1 MDKSDLKATI
11 FDIESYRNED
21 GPGMRT
27 MVFFKGCPL
36 RCLWCS
42 NPFGLRCDPQLIV
55 NGNKCAGC
63 GKCVEICTV
72 SVNDFQEDGLHVDFE
87 RCTICGKCLPVC
99 IPDARR
105 ISGREYTVSEV
116 FEEVQKNE
124 LFHRRNSGGITL
136 SGGEVLLQSA
146 FASELLRLC
155 KTHFIHTAIET
166 SGFAE
171 WETYESV
178 AKYCDLVFNDLK
190 IFDDD
195 KHKQYTGVGNQRIL
209 QNIQNLCEFS
219 EKYRKP
225 RVIIRRPVIDGI
237 TSDEDVIAMA
247 KFVNDLPTHPEINL
261 LPFHNLG
268 AAKYAMAGEKYPF
281 EDKKLLL
288 ARDPLMQHVRDL
300 VIENAPNCVVSLGGG
315 NIQS

>member
-1 MDKSDLKATI
+1 MDKAELKATI
-11 FDIESYRNED
+11 FDIEPYRNED

-42 NPFGLRCDPQLIV
+42 NPFGLSRDPQLIV
-55 NGNKCAGC
+55 NVNKCAGC
-63 GKCVEICTV
+63 RKCAEVCEA
-72 SVNDFQEDGLHVDFE
+72 SVNCFKEDGLHVDFKN
-87 RCTICGKCLPVC
+87 CALCGKCTLVC

-136 SGGEVLLQSA
+136 SGGEVLYQSE

-155 KTHFIHTAIET
+155 KTHFIHTTIET
-166 SGFAE
+166 SGFAK
-171 WETYESV
+171 WEAYESV

-190 IFDDD
+190 IFDTDR
-195 KHKQYTGVGNQRIL
+195 HKKYTGVGNQQIL
-209 QNIQNLCEFS
+209 QNIQNLCAFA
-219 EKYRKP
+219 EKHRKP
-225 RVIIRRPVIDGI
+225 KVIIRRLVIDGV
-237 TSDEDVIAMA
+237 TTDEDVIAGA
-247 KFVNDLPTHPEINL
+247 KFINDLPTHPEINL
-261 LPFHNLG
+261 LPFHNFG
-268 AAKYAMAGEKYPF
+268 ETKYAMAGKEYPF

-288 ARDPLMQHVRDL
+288 ARDSLMQHVRDL
-300 VIENAPNCVVSLGGG
+300 VVEYAPNCVVSLGGG
-315 NIQS
+315 NINA